1 MEDPKAS
8 GRDVLMFLQAVAAV
22 AWHIHELN
30 TPDEYLDRFNGYLDH
45 LIAEEVE
52 GLDGSG
58 LDGVE
63 YLRDTFVAAVLG
75 SDPGGNGRLKLL

>member
-63 YLRDTFVAAVLG
+63 YLRRKPTRARVARRPRPNRQAG
-75 SDPGGNGRLKLL
+75 